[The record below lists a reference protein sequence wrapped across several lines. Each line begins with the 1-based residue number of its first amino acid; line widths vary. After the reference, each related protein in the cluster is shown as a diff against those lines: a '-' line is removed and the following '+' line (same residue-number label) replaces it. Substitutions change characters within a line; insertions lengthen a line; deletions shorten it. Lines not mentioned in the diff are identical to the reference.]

1 MSALWPWL
9 REPLGQALQ
18 QLHSHAVLLHGPE
31 GVGQFEFSMA
41 LSRAWLCEQ
50 SAVQSAGQ
58 GGVDGMGGGQ
68 SNGSHATLQPACG
81 QCVSCR
87 LMDAGSHPDFHLV
100 LPEALQASLGLGGRD
115 AGADEGSGDGDK
127 AGGKSRKPSQEIKV
141 DAIRAVVQ
149 FSQNTASRGRAKVV
163 LVHPVERMN
172 LVAANTLLKT
182 LEEPPGQVR
191 FVLSGSALEQLLPTV
206 RSRCQAWRLSL
217 PDTEVAVAWLAAQ
230 GGTSAAPSE
239 RPPSEAA
246 LAEARVLLAAAGGQ
260 PLSARDRL
268 AQGLDAQSWA
278 SLPKALSRGLP
289 GALPQWPLAWTVE
302 SLQKLCHDLA
312 RMAVGAEPRYFPADS
327 LPPPPELARLQQWSQ
342 ELARLSRHADHP
354 WALPLK
360 VEALVMQARAV
371 MRAKA
376 APGNLRGSPQA

>member
-9 REPLGQALQ
+9 HEPLLQALR

-31 GVGQFEFSMA
+31 GVGQFEFSMS

-50 SAVQSAGQ
+50 ATGQ
-58 GGVDGMGGGQ
+58 GERRSG
-68 SNGSHATLQPACG
+68 TLQPACG

-115 AGADEGSGDGDK
+115 VGADDGDADK
-127 AGGKSRKPSQEIKV
+127 GGGKSRKPSQEIKV

-149 FSQNTASRGRAKVV
+149 FSQSTASRERAKVV

-217 PDTEVAVAWLAAQ
+217 PETDVAVRWLAAQ
-230 GGTSAAPSE
+230 GAPGAAQAEWAPSD
-239 RPPSEAA
+239 AA

-268 AQGLDAQSWA
+268 AQGLDAQSWS
-278 SLPKALSRGLP
+278 SLPRALAQGQS

-312 RMAVGAEPRYFPADS
+312 RLAVGAAPRYFPADC

-354 WALPLK
+354 WNLPLK
-360 VEALVMQARAV
+360 VEALVMQASAV
-371 MRAKA
+371 MRIKIT
-376 APGNLRGSPQA
+376 RESPQA